1 MKKATSLALITVFLL
16 TLTSH
21 SPIESM
27 GRMAVPSAM
36 DSTLTNPDSHVVI
49 YDTLTEVE
57 IKAEEGMAVE
67 RAIKKSL
74 NNGLVQPRQKSVSDL
89 IGSKTTDYIMH
100 PFAWRERRKEKNVK
114 KAEQNMKK
122 LDAAKTYEEELTEA
136 IYRQLREDSI
146 ADARKKEGN
155 K

>member
-1 MKKATSLALITVFLL
+1 MKKVTSIALLAVFLL

-21 SPIESM
+21 SPIA
-27 GRMAVPSAM
+27 RMERMTVPSTM
-36 DSTLTNPDSHVVI
+36 DSTQTNRDTHVVI
-49 YDTLTEVE
+49 NDTLSEVE

-74 NNGLVQPRQKSVSDL
+74 NNGLVQPRQKSVSDI

-146 ADARKKEGN
+146 AAARKKEGN